1 MTTRS
6 KKLTLMGATEVA
18 EFLKVSRQRVLELR
32 KDHAEFPQ
40 PIEQLRSGPVW
51 DKSDIESFLASWDRT
66 PGRPRKYPPA
76 IPPINQAQVTSSDE
90 DEVTSV
96 DSEPESASP
105 EPEDIPEPEES
116 PSEPDHEPVPDI
128 PQQPHHEPEQPAFPE
143 HTETHAEE
151 LLHPDNR

>member
-1 MTTRS
+1 MTTRN

-32 KDHAEFPQ
+32 KEHAEFPQ

-51 DKSDIESFLASWDRT
+51 DKSDIESFLAGWDRT

-90 DEVTSV
+90 DEVASV
-96 DSEPESASP
+96 DSEPETVSP
-105 EPEDIPEPEES
+105 EPEINPEPEES
-116 PSEPDHEPVPDI
+116 PSQPTDEPVPDI
-128 PQQPHHEPEQPAFPE
+128 PEQPTPEQASPQTSA
-143 HTETHAEE
+143 THPEE